1 MNKKTYF
8 EKTLEEIKN
17 KKQDKI
23 QELIQHDLSKL
34 MEMKKAAYDR
44 YVTVLDLGFEE
55 AAEIRYQLFLIIKE
69 AVQVKMGNEET
80 AWDAMT

>member
-1 MNKKTYF
+1 MNKKTDS

-23 QELIQHDLSKL
+23 QELIQHDLGKL
-34 MEMKKAAYDR
+34 REMKKAAYGS
-44 YVTVLDLGFEE
+44 YLTVRDLGFGE
-55 AAEIRYQLFLIIKE
+55 ATKINYQLFLIIKE